1 MAAHFRALHSSST
14 QCARTLNVYLA
25 ETNLNFHTSSQIKLH
40 KCINSFFSRLNNIQQ
55 TLMCTDLVLI
65 TRVFINVRGN
75 QYSEALFTSRQRN
88 RTAHWSTCTL
98 CCFNNLLSRGVD
110 KLVIKSLQANSD
122 ALILHVN
129 QTPVVCIKNF
139 QYAGDKNTPS
149 ERRRN
154 SKGDL

>member
-1 MAAHFRALHSSST
+1 MAAHFRALHSSDT
-14 QCARTLNVYLA
+14 QCARTLNIYLA
-25 ETNLNFHTSSQIKLH
+25 ETNLNFNTSSQIQLH

-88 RTAHWSTCTL
+88 RTAHLSTCTL
-98 CCFNNLLSRGVD
+98 CCFNDLLCRGVN
-110 KLVIKSLQANSD
+110 KLVIKSLQANSN

-129 QTPVVCIKNF
+129 QTPIVCFKELPVRK
-139 QYAGDKNTPS
+139 DKSTPA
-149 ERRRN
+149 
-154 SKGDL
+154 KGGAILRAT